1 MPITEEG
8 DLGYGFSTRIA
19 EYVTRIRTLKIEFNT
34 YDYST
39 GDKNSLYA
47 AIPLN

>member
-8 DLGYGFSTRIA
+8 DLGFSTRIA

-47 AIPLN
+47 AIPLT